1 MALSF
6 RGPPMPNLVAILAL
20 AALALASLR
29 IAVHHARRDAE
40 QREIM
45 RAKWAARLEEVGR

>member
-1 MALSF
+1 MNYLAL
-6 RGPPMPNLVAILAL
+6 ACL

-29 IAVHHARRDAE
+29 IAVHHARREAE

-45 RAKWAARLEEVGR
+45 RAKWAARLEEIR